1 MVTRRKVLGTWQHF
15 AGSRYFVENEDGD
28 HPSNGDATMT
38 EVKCCGRWLRCDLF
52 TNTCDTCDADYN
64 MSGDRLAPRAQ
75 WGEETGEQYSDIVG
89 GFLDD

>member
-1 MVTRRKVLGTWQHF
+1 MGTQRKVLGTWQHW
-15 AGSRYFVENEDGD
+15 ASDRYFVEQEDGD
-28 HPSNGDATMT
+28 ATIT
-38 EVKCCGRWLRCDLF
+38 EVKCCGQWLRCDLF
-52 TNTCDTCDADYN
+52 TNTCETCDADYN